1 MQNKQPSKASYN
13 FPQTVSLMMLAK
25 THQHLRSRP
34 SRSRTSGPELDLV
47 NPCLT
52 ERSRYSILRR
62 TSRQTRFSN
71 ESDKVQHENKAHSC
85 LTLTCGRV
93 EKTSWSLT
101 SVSSPK
107 MSSETTRRLL
117 QRSERSW
124 KKELKL
130 FKKSARMATRWTALM
145 FRNNCHG
152 WFGIICLPR
161 RWRWKQSC
169 CKAMTNTQEALIGK
183 DSVYRKSMPKLVFR
197 LWRWLQPKHELTER

>member
-1 MQNKQPSKASYN
+1 
-13 FPQTVSLMMLAK
+13 MLAN
-25 THQHLRSRP
+25 THHLLKSLH
-34 SRSRTSGPELDLV
+34 SRSQTSGPELDRV

-52 ERSRYSILRR
+52 ERLRYSISRR

-93 EKTSWSLT
+93 EMTSWSST

-124 KKELKL
+124 KQEQKL
-130 FKKSARMATRWTALM
+130 SKKRARIANRWTALM
-145 FRNNCHG
+145 FSNNCHG
-152 WFGIICLPR
+152 WLGIICLPQW
-161 RWRWKQSC
+161 WRWKQSC
-169 CKAMTNTQEALIGK
+169 CKAMMNTQEALRGK
-183 DSVYRKSMPKLVFR
+183 DSV
-197 LWRWLQPKHELTER
+197 

>member
-1 MQNKQPSKASYN
+1 
-13 FPQTVSLMMLAK
+13 MLAN
-25 THQHLRSRP
+25 THHLLRSLP
-34 SRSRTSGPELDLV
+34 SRSQTSGPELDLV
-47 NPCLT
+47 NPCLMG
-52 ERSRYSILRR
+52 RSQYSISRR

-71 ESDKVQHENKAHSC
+71 ESDKAQHENKAHSC

-93 EKTSWSLT
+93 EMTSWSLS

-130 FKKSARMATRWTALM
+130 SKKSARIATRWTALM
-145 FRNNCHG
+145 FSNNCHD
-152 WFGIICLPR
+152 WLGIICLPQS
-161 RWRWKQSC
+161 WRWEQSC
-169 CKAMTNTQEALIGK
+169 CKAMMNTQEALRGK